1 MSSLIPCTRFLS
13 LPTDCPVRVERER
26 RRGRYIGKDNL
37 GWIEVEVD
45 DGVHLF
51 DPAEV
56 WVDVARS
63 NADIRAY
70 VPDLICAVAALP
82 QGARPMKEPTALW
95 DSYFGEYRLVDI
107 LSANGIVVSR
117 FAHGSVS
124 GKTREEC
131 LLNGLFAG
139 LELARA
145 TQ

>member
-1 MSSLIPCTRFLS
+1 MSSLIPCTRFKS
-13 LPTDCPVRVERER
+13 LPIGCPVRVGQEYRT
-26 RRGRYIGKDNL
+26 GHATSISDMGQIAIK
-37 GWIEVEVD
+37 VD
-45 DGVHLF
+45 LRTDFF
-51 DPAEV
+51 DPNEV

-70 VPDLICAVAALP
+70 VPDLICAVAGLP
-82 QGARPMKEPTALW
+82 EGARPMKEPTALW

-131 LLNGLFAG
+131 LLNGLFAA
-139 LELARA
+139 LELAKA